1 MITDEELTGWFPE
14 AMKSLY
20 WSGISELPWKLSS
33 EQVSEFVNH
42 LKTRPVF
49 GGHVIVHGD
58 GVPID
63 FAHSAHMEAASYEME
78 SVVTA
83 PHFFEWA
90 LKLTDVAGFYMGEYP
105 RMYSCNAFWTRP
117 GPSENNPHIQVWHRD
132 RDDRKFVALFLYG
145 TDVLT
150 EEDGPHL
157 FAKNSHRFNDGQNR
171 SPNQTEPIHRVF
183 GPAGTMFMA
192 NTAGLHMGI
201 KPKSHERLL
210 AWARWCVSPEPYSY
224 KFDKLKPVPAS
235 KLSIPRPL
243 DRHVESTSMVVDW
256 NA

>member
-1 MITDEELTGWFPE
+1 MISDEELTGWFPT

-20 WSGISELPWKLSS
+20 WEGIVELPWKLSP
-33 EQVSEFVNH
+33 EQVSDFVNH
-42 LKTRPVF
+42 LKSRPVYS
-49 GGHVIVHGD
+49 GHVIVHGD
-58 GVPID
+58 RQPIA
-63 FAHSAHMEAASYEME
+63 FEHSKHMEAACYEME

-90 LKLTDVAGFYMGEYP
+90 LRLTDFAGFSMGEFP

-117 GPSENNPHIQVWHRD
+117 GPSEDNPHIQVWHRD

-150 EEDGPHL
+150 EDDGPHL
-157 FAKNSHRFNDGQNR
+157 FALGTHKFNDGQNR
-171 SPNQTEPIHRVF
+171 PPESREPVKRIF
-183 GPAGTMFMA
+183 GSAGTMFLA
-192 NTAGLHMGI
+192 NTAGLHLGL

-210 AWARWCVSPEPYSY
+210 AWARWCVSKEPYSY
-224 KFDKLKPVPAS
+224 KFDGLKPVPAS

-243 DRHVESTSMVVDW
+243 DRTVESTEMVVDW